1 MANARIRITL
11 LALGAALAL
20 ACAFL
25 LPAPAW
31 AATTFTVTYTNADS
45 TPHSPT
51 VIDPTNVL
59 DGDAVAGTPLAATLT
74 TWGATGQ
81 TTWYVVE
88 AMTSITISER
98 IETAG
103 DVRLVLLDGSTLTAQ
118 NGIAVNENASLTIYG
133 QGNGTGKLVSTY
145 DAVQSGAAIGSDT
158 SHAPGAISLL
168 GGMIHASTGVAGGAA
183 IGGGYECAGNIVTIA
198 RGTVLA
204 ETGALG
210 GAGIGAGSGSS
221 DGGSL
226 VITGGNV
233 QITTTNAQV
242 TNGTDNGGLR
252 ITKQDYPTST
262 DYYATSTRF
271 TYYDTAG
278 SNSFNGAY
286 VAWIPACAV
295 AFDSNGG
302 SGTMPTQPFAKDAAR
317 NLTPCAFTCTGYAF
331 AGWSDSRTA
340 TLPTYL
346 DGASFSTNTDTTLYA
361 VWNRII
367 DEPTPVQGLVYNG
380 QPQIGVSTNARYVL
394 SNASATNAGE
404 YTATA
409 TPAPGYCWSDGST
422 EAREIAWSI
431 APAPLTVLGAQAT
444 GRVYEEGNTTV
455 TISGGTLDGV
465 IAGEAVTL
473 GGAPLGTMTSD
484 SAGTNKPITVSGYTL
499 VGDSSICANY
509 ALQQP
514 TDLVVNIEKAPVE
527 YTAPMPAPDLVYNGT
542 SQELVTAGTVTGGTI
557 TYYLNDVIQ
566 EEAPRGIDAGKYSI
580 TWIITSDSNHTTGA
594 SGVIT
599 GSFDVN
605 IAQATPAFAL
615 NGTSDRAFPN
625 AFTITF
631 NADSEPKVNVKGAK
645 FSANVADGKIT
656 ITPRET
662 GTATVTVAT
671 AKTKN
676 YEASAHVFT
685 LISTTGEIQV
695 TVNAPALTYTGSPQS
710 LGSISTIPANAT
722 VKYGTTADE
731 CTLSSAPSR
740 TVIGTYTT
748 YYTVEAPYY
757 TTKTG
762 SWQTTISAPGGDTPT
777 ISQAMYR
784 LYNPNGGEHFYTASA
799 EERDG
804 LRKLGWKY
812 EGIGWKAPV
821 FSNTPVYRLYN
832 PNGGDHHYTSS
843 AEERDWLRGLG
854 WKYEGIG
861 WYSDDNKTT
870 PLYRLYN
877 PNAKSGS
884 HHYTTSASERDGLRK
899 LGWHYEG
906 IGWYGL

>member
-1 MANARIRITL
+1 MANTRIRITL

-20 ACAFL
+20 ACALL
-25 LPAPAW
+25 LPASAW
-31 AATTFTVTYTNADS
+31 AASTFTVNYVNPDG

-51 VIDPTNVL
+51 VIDPTSVL
-59 DGDAVAGTPLAATLT
+59 DGDAVSGTPLAATRT
-74 TWGATGQ
+74 TWGATDQ

-88 AMTSITISER
+88 AMTSIAISER

-118 NGIAVNENASLTIYG
+118 DGIAVNENASLTIYG
-133 QGNGTGKLVSTY
+133 QGNGTGKLVANC
-145 DAVQSGAAIGSDT
+145 DVAQGGAAIGSDT
-158 SHAPGAISLL
+158 GHTPGAISLL
-168 GGMIHASTGVAGGAA
+168 GGMIHASTGVSGGAA
-183 IGGGYECAGNIVTIA
+183 IGGGYACTGSAVTIA

-210 GAGIGAGSGSS
+210 GAGIGAGAGSTSG
-221 DGGSL
+221 GTL

-233 QITTTNAQV
+233 QASTNAQV
-242 TNGTDNGGLR
+242 TNGEANGNLA
-252 ITKQDYPTST
+252 IASHAYPTST

-278 SNSFNGAY
+278 SGTFNGAY
-286 VAWIPACAV
+286 STWIPDCAV
-295 AFDSNGG
+295 TFDSNGG
-302 SGTMPTQPFAKDAAR
+302 SGTMSTQPFAANVAR
-317 NLTPCAFTCTGYAF
+317 NLAPCAFTCSGYAF

-346 DGASFSTNTDTTLYA
+346 DGASFSTSTDTTLYA

-380 QPQIGVSTNARYVL
+380 QSQIGVTTDTRYIL
-394 SNASATNAGE
+394 SGASATNAGE
-404 YTATA
+404 HTATA
-409 TPAPGYCWSDGST
+409 TPSAGYCWSDGST
-422 EAREIAWSI
+422 EAREITWSI

-455 TISGGTLDGV
+455 EVTGGTLDGV
-465 IAGEAVTL
+465 VAGESVTL
-473 GGAPLGTMTSD
+473 GGTPTGTMAND
-484 SAGTNKPITVSGYTL
+484 SAGTNKPITVSGYAL

-527 YTAPMPAPDLVYNGT
+527 YTAPMTAPDLVYNST

-557 TYYLNDVIQ
+557 TFYLNDVIQ

-605 IAQATPAFAL
+605 IAQATPTFAL
-615 NGTSDRAFPN
+615 NGTSDRTFPH
-625 AFTITF
+625 AFTITYS
-631 NADSEPKVNVKGAK
+631 AEAQPTVSVKGAK
-645 FSANVADGKIT
+645 FNASVADGAVT
-656 ITPRET
+656 ITPQET
-662 GTATVTVAT
+662 GTATVTLAT

-676 YEASAHVFT
+676 YAASVHVFT
-685 LISTTGEIQV
+685 LISTAGEIQV
-695 TVNAPALTYTGSPQS
+695 TVNAPDLTYTGKPQS
-710 LGSISTIPANAT
+710 LGSVSTIPANAT

-762 SWQTTISAPGGDTPT
+762 SWQTTISASGDTPGD
-777 ISQAMYR
+777 SQAMYR

-812 EGIGWKAPV
+812 EGIGWTAPAT
-821 FSNTPVYRLYN
+821 SNTPVYRLYN

-843 AEERDWLRGLG
+843 AQERDWLRGLG

>member
-20 ACAFL
+20 AYAFL
-25 LPAPAW
+25 LPASAW
-31 AATTFTVTYTNADS
+31 AASTFTVTYTNADS

-51 VIDPTNVL
+51 VIDPTNAL
-59 DGDAVAGTPLAATLT
+59 DGTAVSGTPLTATQT

-88 AMTSITISER
+88 AMTSIAISER

-133 QGNGTGKLVSTY
+133 QGNGTGKLVANC
-145 DAVQSGAAIGSDT
+145 DVVQGGAAIGSDT
-158 SHAPGAISLL
+158 EHMPGAISLL
-168 GGMIHASTGVAGGAA
+168 GGMIHASTGVSGGAA
-183 IGGGYECAGNIVTIA
+183 IGGGYACAGSAVTIA

-210 GAGIGAGSGSS
+210 GAGIGAGAGSTSG
-221 DGGSL
+221 GTL

-233 QITTTNAQV
+233 QASTNAQV
-242 TNGTDNGGLR
+242 TNGEANGNLS
-252 ITKQDYPTST
+252 IAAYTCPTST
-262 DYYATSTRF
+262 DYFATSTRF

-278 SNSFNGAY
+278 SNSFDGSY
-286 VAWIPACAV
+286 VAWTPDCAV
-295 AFDSNGG
+295 TFDSNGG
-302 SGTMPTQPFAKDAAR
+302 SGSMPTQPFRKGVAR
-317 NLTPCAFTCTGYAF
+317 NLTPCAFTCAGYAF

-346 DGASFSTNTDTTLYA
+346 DGASFSTESDATLFA

-367 DEPTPVQGLVYNG
+367 DEPAPIQGLVYNG
-380 QPQIGVSTNARYVL
+380 QSQIGVTTDTRYIL
-394 SNASATNAGE
+394 SGASATNAGE
-404 YTATA
+404 HTATA
-409 TPAPGYCWSDGST
+409 TPSAGYCWSDGST
-422 EAREIAWSI
+422 ETREITWSI
-431 APAPLTVLGAQAT
+431 APAPLTVLGAQAM
-444 GRVYEEGNTTV
+444 GRAYEEGNTTV
-455 TISGGTLDGV
+455 EVTGGTLDGV
-465 IAGEAVTL
+465 VAGESVTL
-473 GGAPLGTMTSD
+473 GGTPTGTMTND
-484 SAGTNKPITVSGYTL
+484 SAGNNKPVTVSGYAL
-499 VGDSSICANY
+499 AGDASTCANY
-509 ALQQP
+509 VLAQP
-514 TDLVVNIEKAPVE
+514 TGLYVNIEKAPIE
-527 YTAPMPAPDLVYNGT
+527 YTAPIPAPDLVYNGT
-542 SQELVTAGTVTGGTI
+542 SQKLAIPGEVTGGTI
-557 TYYLNDVIQ
+557 TYTIADDYSEDVP
-566 EEAPRGIDAGKYSI
+566 EATDAGNYNVI
-580 TWIITSDSNHTTGA
+580 YQIRGDSNHKAGTD
-594 SGVIT
+594 GVISGHFST
-599 GSFDVN
+599 SIVP
-605 IAQATPAFAL
+605 ATPVFEL
-615 NGTSDRAFPN
+615 DGTSDRAFPH
-625 AFTITF
+625 AFTITYK
-631 NADSEPKVNVKGAK
+631 AETQPTVSVKGAK
-645 FSANVADGKIT
+645 FSARVADGAVT
-656 ITPRET
+656 ITPQET
-662 GTATVTVAT
+662 GTATVTLAT

-676 YEASAHVFT
+676 YAASVHVFT
-685 LISTTGEIQV
+685 LISTAGEIQV
-695 TVNAPALTYTGSPQS
+695 TVNAPALTYTGKPQS
-710 LGSISTIPANAT
+710 LGSVSTIPANAT

-762 SWQTTISAPGGDTPT
+762 SWQTTISSSGDAPAA
-777 ISQAMYR
+777 SQAMYR

-812 EGIGWKAPV
+812 EGIGWTAPA

-832 PNGGDHHYTSS
+832 PNGGDHHYTMS

-899 LGWHYEG
+899 LGWKYEG